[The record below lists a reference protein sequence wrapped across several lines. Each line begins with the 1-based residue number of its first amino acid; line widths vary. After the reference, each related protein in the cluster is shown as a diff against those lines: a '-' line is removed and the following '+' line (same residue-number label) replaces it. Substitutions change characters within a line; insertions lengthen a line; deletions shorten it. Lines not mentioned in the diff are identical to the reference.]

1 MDNFYNTAGL
11 CNADMIRQTGNMFDA
26 VLIASNRIRELKH
39 GHRSTIPGRHGNPI
53 KAIQEIEQG
62 KIGKE
67 YLYKKIE
74 LPNKSHH
81 RGRQ

>member
-1 MDNFYNTAGL
+1 MN
-11 CNADMIRQTGNMFDA
+11 IFDK
-26 VLIASNRIRELKH
+26 VLIASRRSRELARGDAALVTSDH
-39 GHRSTIPGRHGNPI
+39 GPLLT
-53 KAIQEIEQG
+53 ALQEIEQG